1 MLHIFWTFR
10 RVATIK
16 PHYGCDGPGPR
27 APRAFRSHRQQL
39 LEAIWPFELPR
50 EIPQVLIKQFM
61 DHWPKD
67 MTVPHTIR
75 LIPEMFLSSHPTLI
89 KKNLKKMAGRKRQSG
104 INQVVL
110 QRRCSYIMSTVAGKP
125 GLLHVMGLNPKAQ
138 GSFLCGAHVT
148 RSH

>member
-1 MLHIFWTFR
+1 M
-10 RVATIK
+10 AEN
-16 PHYGCDGPGPR
+16 GPEPR
-27 APRAFRSHRQQL
+27 APRAFQSHRQQL

-89 KKNLKKMAGRKRQSG
+89 LKKMAGRKRQSRM
-104 INQVVL
+104 NQVVL

-125 GLLHVMGLNPKAQ
+125 GLLQVMGLNPKAQ
-138 GSFLCGAHVT
+138 GSFLRGAHMT